1 MKQPEFDKAGYSI
14 WDMEIYNHALTYPL
28 DKFHPTD
35 IPKYID
41 EYVDRFPKWIMSSKL
56 NTVKGLDTFPN
67 HVVTHGTSQAMDW
80 WHYWCEWNNLTCKVF
95 RGEYPYHKDL
105 RQGACP
111 FIEEHPLQKGDA
123 LLISLPFSGNGGTH
137 ERMQEAFDTCDK
149 LGIPVFIDAC
159 WFGCCSGLDFD
170 FARDCIQAVAF
181 STTKSLKTDAWRNG
195 MIFSKHRV
203 GGIQKLYEW
212 RWLSS
217 FNLAIGLH
225 QMEKFSPDYMYTKY
239 SGIYDNVC
247 EKLELKPTNTIFIAL
262 GEGEQYKDE
271 KYDRYWRDGAYCR
284 INVRNHLKFFY
295 RLKNKKDN

>member
-1 MKQPEFDKAGYSI
+1 VED
-14 WDMEIYNHALTYPL
+14 
-28 DKFHPTD
+28 
-35 IPKYID
+35 
-41 EYVDRFPKWIMSSKL
+41 
-56 NTVKGLDTFPN
+56 
-67 HVVTHGTSQAMDW
+67 
-80 WHYWCEWNNLTCKVF
+80 
-95 RGEYPYHKDL
+95 
-105 RQGACP
+105 
-111 FIEEHPLQKGDA
+111 HPLQEGDA

-159 WFGCCSGLDFD
+159 WFGCCSGLYFD

-225 QMEKFSPDYMYTKY
+225 QMKSFNPDYMVNKY
-239 SGIYDNVC
+239 SDVYRRVC
-247 EKLELKPTNTIFIAL
+247 LDLKLKTTNTIFIAM
-262 GEGEQYKDE
+262 GEGEEYKDE
-271 KYDRYWRDGAYCR
+271 KYDRYWRDGTYCR
-284 INVRNHLKFFY
+284 FNIRNHLKHFY
-295 RLKNKKDN
+295 KIQKKTDTQKQQ